1 MSEPIKNGYINWI
14 DGMKI
19 SKDHF
24 LGLQRAVEERIRD
37 ERALAG
43 LTRDF
48 GILPGAFNGKAPLD
62 HVLTFEGRHKF
73 VLELAQCRGIT
84 QGGDRIEVLDH
95 GDPLEPRSVLSGEVE
110 QTLMQE
116 GHEFDILVRVDS
128 LNMAAYGVP
137 DVKESPPRH
146 PYARPKCTLDWV
158 PVKEFQHEGQGL
170 NHLVI
175 ARLKVVKN
183 ELVQDMDFIPACVTL
198 DALPRLAQFHDEYFK
213 FLKDIERNLFRIVVK
228 LNKRDARTDLSDAV
242 DLFCRAGIQFL
253 ERELASFQVLA
264 ARQSPRYMVVHAMSF
279 ARTFHYAIEL
289 LTGKGK
295 DVLLEYIRE
304 VSGIQPADYLLTL
317 TGLTDLQYAHSD
329 LKSAL
334 GRILVFCRAQRKL
347 MEEWV
352 GLDYIG
358 AKKDKNI
365 FIEQETPVKRTAP
378 QRPPEPKQQDSGGG
392 WDF

>member
-1 MSEPIKNGYINWI
+1 
-14 DGMKI
+14 
-19 SKDHF
+19 
-24 LGLQRAVEERIRD
+24 
-37 ERALAG
+37 
-43 LTRDF
+43 
-48 GILPGAFNGKAPLD
+48 
-62 HVLTFEGRHKF
+62 
-73 VLELAQCRGIT
+73 
-84 QGGDRIEVLDH
+84 
-95 GDPLEPRSVLSGEVE
+95 
-110 QTLMQE
+110 
-116 GHEFDILVRVDS
+116 
-128 LNMAAYGVP
+128 
-137 DVKESPPRH
+137 
-146 PYARPKCTLDWV
+146 
-158 PVKEFQHEGQGL
+158 
-170 NHLVI
+170 
-175 ARLKVVKN
+175 
-183 ELVQDMDFIPACVTL
+183 
-198 DALPRLAQFHDEYFK
+198 
-213 FLKDIERNLFRIVVK
+213 
-228 LNKRDARTDLSDAV
+228 
-242 DLFCRAGIQFL
+242 
-253 ERELASFQVLA
+253 
-264 ARQSPRYMVVHAMSF
+264 MSF